1 MGRFHTVF
9 NTSVEKFPRV
19 IAFREEFACAVGMR
33 RARADATN
41 NQGEEKKRNAV
52 LSLTD
57 AQQPESIQ
65 TVSEPKHKKINGI
78 NLVMRNIRARP
89 LRSTLNVV
97 AISLQVVL
105 VLLIV
110 GLTSGALADWGERAE
125 GVGADIL
132 VQPPNSSIFFA
143 FSSAVMQQALVG
155 QIAALPSVAK
165 VTPVVVVVD
174 SGTLGVVYGIDEPS
188 FEGLSKGFQF
198 DAGHPLQQP
207 DDALADDLVAQSRH
221 LHVGDTTTLL
231 NHTFHIAGI
240 VVHGKG
246 ARFFIQMKT
255 AQDIAGAEN
264 RVSMIYVKSKDSTNA
279 TRADIVQQLPNYVVR
294 SMSEYMTLM
303 TSSNLPELKPFIR
316 CFVILGAAISF
327 LVVLL
332 TMHTMVME
340 RTREIGIL
348 KALGSTRLDVLQLIE
363 AEAALMA
370 SFGSIAGIVITF
382 TMEAALRYL
391 FPTLQIRIG
400 VDWVFRAIALA
411 LIASAVGALYPAFRA
426 AKADPI
432 EALAYE

>member
-1 MGRFHTVF
+1 
-9 NTSVEKFPRV
+9 
-19 IAFREEFACAVGMR
+19 MR

-370 SFGSIAGIVITF
+370 GFGSIAGIVITF